1 MYKRIIL
8 YKSKERMDAIIRI
21 LALVGMVTIII
32 YLIFKLWAYYTA
44 VSERRRKA
52 AIRPPL
58 DYMNNIGIK
67 CPDYWV
73 YAGTDANGNYKCVNK
88 FNLDV
93 ADTAKC
99 YTGNNAEK
107 TFIFKALGSDKN
119 WETMTED
126 EKTSFVTNEAPSG
139 GSSRCKWISDC
150 KGVWLGVQNICSKP
164 SDSITN

>member
-1 MYKRIIL
+1 
-8 YKSKERMDAIIRI
+8 MDAIIRI
-21 LALVGMVTIII
+21 FALVGMVTIIV

-44 VSERRRKA
+44 VAEKRRKA

-73 YAGTDANGNYKCVNK
+73 YAGTDSNGNYKCVNK

-93 ADTAKC
+93 ADTGKC
-99 YTGNNAEK
+99 YTNTSDK
-107 TFIFKALGSDKN
+107 TYIFKALGSDKN

-126 EKTSFVTNEAPSG
+126 DKTNFLNEAAPNQ
-139 GSSRCKWISDC
+139 SSRCKWISEC
-150 KGVWLGVQNICSKP
+150 KGVWLGVQNICGKP
-164 SDSITN
+164 SEAIVN